1 MKRLNLLFWTVCQML
16 AITLPAA
23 AEEFVDKRFYEKFN
37 PISGRGSWKQ
47 FTPDSIIEDVSRSYW
62 IQGLTSNDEVIW
74 ANEIETKCELLEN
87 QKGYI
92 KYHCPDNSYNNGIV
106 EMTITD
112 CYDKWVPCAL
122 KAYFH
127 GFGTKGAYWV
137 PDGSRDDSAYDESKP
152 FSYDNNNHYKG
163 CPRVWFDKKT
173 EGCSLYET
181 YPIEK
186 SK

>member
-1 MKRLNLLFWTVCQML
+1 MKKLRLIFWGICQML
-16 AITLPAA
+16 AITLPAT

-37 PISGRGSWKQ
+37 PISGRGSWMQ
-47 FTPDSIIEDVSRSYW
+47 FTPDSIIEDETLSYW
-62 IQGLTSNDEVIW
+62 YPIDKKDGVKTRVV
-74 ANEIETKCELLEN
+74 ETECELLEN
-87 QKGYI
+87 KKGYI

-112 CYDKWVPCAL
+112 CYDKGVPCAL
-122 KAYFH
+122 TAYFQ

-137 PDGSRDDSAYDESKP
+137 PDGSRNDSAYDESKP

-186 SK
+186 RK